1 MFKLHQKLQE
11 DTTEIQENGRYAIN
25 TLAHDIRLSGYWGLA
40 YHSDVVIDTTA
51 KSQTYSGSVSS
62 ACSAA
67 DWVTSSQSIFGLN
80 ASTATANANTF
91 ITCIPASEYKTGTDI
106 LVVRHASEQAAPV
119 TTAGFE
125 NNIIYV
131 QTALD
136 KGRYFTGS
144 PPAADSE
151 YLVPLTNHEMNVH
164 VYYVRPW
171 AVKNGDGLPTLVR
184 ESLVAGPQMQAQPL
198 VEGIE
203 NMQIS
208 YGIDATATPD
218 NVVDQYLPANAVSDW
233 TRIVSVRVVLLARAS
248 TKEGTHTDQSTYD
261 LGEYSVTPND
271 NYRRRMYSITV
282 QLRNHRKPL
291 T

>member
-1 MFKLHQKLQE
+1 MISRKLHLERSRFDGYSLIELMVALTIGTIILAAVLSLFVVSKSSYNLQE

-67 DWVTSSQSIFGLN
+67 DWVTSLQSIFGLN

-91 ITCIPASEYKTGTDI
+91 TTCIPASEYKTGTDI

-164 VYYVRPW
+164 
-171 AVKNGDGLPTLVR
+171 
-184 ESLVAGPQMQAQPL
+184 
-198 VEGIE
+198 
-203 NMQIS
+203 
-208 YGIDATATPD
+208 
-218 NVVDQYLPANAVSDW
+218 
-233 TRIVSVRVVLLARAS
+233 
-248 TKEGTHTDQSTYD
+248 
-261 LGEYSVTPND
+261 
-271 NYRRRMYSITV
+271 
-282 QLRNHRKPL
+282 
-291 T
+291 